1 MKSVHKEIFDR
12 VGTLKAG
19 AIVFPTDFRGIG
31 TEDAIKTALYRMA
44 KEGQLERL
52 AHGIYYLPKS
62 HPVVGKLLPSLEE
75 VAYAIAE
82 RERVRI
88 RPAGAYAANK
98 LGLSTQVPTQL
109 VYITD
114 GQPRQIKIGKGSI
127 RFKPTTPK
135 KFAMTGQISSLLIQ
149 ALEEMDLE
157 KISSEMKTRIKQ
169 LLEKETPENLL
180 EDIKLAPAKVNDFLI
195 NIYFKPNRKNEFL
208 SKINSL

>member
-1 MKSVHKEIFDR
+1 MKSVHKEIFNR
-12 VGTLKAG
+12 IGTLEAG
-19 AIVFPTDFRGIG
+19 SIVFPTDFRGIG
-31 TEDAIKTALYRMA
+31 TEAAIKTALYRMA

-62 HPVVGKLLPSLEE
+62 HPVLGKLLPSLEE
-75 VAYAIAE
+75 VAHAVAE

-98 LGLSTQVPTQL
+98 LGLSTQVPTQQ

-127 RFKPTTPK
+127 KFKPTTPK

-149 ALEEMDLE
+149 ALEEMDLK
-157 KISSEMKTRIKQ
+157 KISPETKARITQ
-169 LLEKETPENLL
+169 LLEKEATKNLL
-180 EDIKLAPAKVNDFLI
+180 ENIKLAPAKVNDFLI
-195 NIYFKPNRKNEFL
+195 NIYFKPTSNDKMAL
-208 SKINSL
+208 IT